1 MQISDPFP
9 KIFGCD
15 TDIDSVRIAKENVE
29 INNVNGIELA
39 VGSLDSEMDAFD
51 FVCAN
56 LTADVILPML
66 PLLVAKSKR
75 LLLLS
80 GILVEQEESIL
91 KALRNLGCEETLV
104 RKDGEWISVLAVRSH
119 A

>member
-1 MQISDPFP
+1 MTPSLLIVIGRVVVGGQ
-9 KIFGCD
+9 G
-15 TDIDSVRIAKENVE
+15 
-29 INNVNGIELA
+29 LA
-39 VGSLDSEMDAFD
+39 
-51 FVCAN
+51 
-56 LTADVILPML
+56 VILPML